1 MIFSF
6 DEFTNFSNYLLT
18 CSKVI
23 FECSKTFLH
32 IIIII
37 SPQLRKQ
44 HQVREREYEVEKID
58 MTTHE
63 AQQCGNSAGIIH
75 GVRHTSFFNF
85 PLPQFLSDGIC

>member
-1 MIFSF
+1 MFKNISAYYYYY
-6 DEFTNFSNYLLT
+6 FTPT
-18 CSKVI
+18 
-23 FECSKTFLH
+23 EKTAP
-32 IIIII
+32 
-37 SPQLRKQ
+37 SER
-44 HQVREREYEVEKID
+44 VREREYEVEKID

>member
-1 MIFSF
+1 MFKNISAYYYYYY
-6 DEFTNFSNYLLT
+6 FTPT
-18 CSKVI
+18 
-23 FECSKTFLH
+23 EKTAP
-32 IIIII
+32 
-37 SPQLRKQ
+37 SER
-44 HQVREREYEVEKID
+44 VREREYEVEKID

>member
-1 MIFSF
+1 MFKNISAYYYYH
-6 DEFTNFSNYLLT
+6 FTPT
-18 CSKVI
+18 
-23 FECSKTFLH
+23 EKTA
-32 IIIII
+32 
-37 SPQLRKQ
+37 PREK
-44 HQVREREYEVEKID
+44 EREYEVEKID